1 MPNLYSSPTYA
12 AYTREMEERQ
22 RQEMERLYRD
32 AMNTRTPQFIAL
44 DAALQPPQYVMP
56 AWMPAFM
63 EEKTPKSIA
72 EKYAKRRAF
81 NLPSRYAK
89 FVKRMEEINAATQA
103 GS

>member
-22 RQEMERLYRD
+22 QQQMERLYHEV
-32 AMNTRTPQFIAL
+32 MNTRTPQFIAI
-44 DAALQPPQYVMP
+44 DAALQSPQYVMP

-81 NLPSRYAK
+81 NPPSRYAK
-89 FVKRMEEINAATQA
+89 FVKRMEEINATAKA
-103 GS
+103 AS